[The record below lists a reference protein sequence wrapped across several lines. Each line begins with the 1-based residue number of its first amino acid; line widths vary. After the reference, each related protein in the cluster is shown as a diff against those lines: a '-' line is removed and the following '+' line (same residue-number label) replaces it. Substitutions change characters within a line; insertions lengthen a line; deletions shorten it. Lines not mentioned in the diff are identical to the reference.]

1 MPLNH
6 ASRYADLTDEQYGM
20 IGRLVIEWS
29 NVEFL
34 LGLLVSRLLLTPEF
48 LGRVYS
54 DEMSA
59 SRLQNALRKAVEI
72 HRTRYRTRLV
82 PAETLD
88 EISKINS
95 DVEKYRSLRNKF
107 SHYCWMRANDD
118 ESIKTTLEKISP

>member
-1 MPLNH
+1 
-6 ASRYADLTDEQYGM
+6 M